1 MAVRTPTILVVVDDW
16 DERAV
21 IASVLRE
28 VGFGVVAAAHDRGAR
43 AAMTR
48 QGFAAAVI
56 ALRDSDAVGFLRHAR
71 RWQPGLKAL
80 IVIEPTAT
88 QFVDADDDTLVPR
101 PFDPRRLL
109 GYVLELVLNEDE
121 RGVALHHSHAA
132 EFAIAAAKLACLA
145 SRRAAAAA
153 AGANRLA
160 HDLTRQIGEAS
171 TLHQGLAIIR

>member
-1 MAVRTPTILVVVDDW
+1 MAVSRPTILVVDDDW

-56 ALRDSDAVGFLRHAR
+56 ALRDGDGVGFLRHAR

-80 IVIEPTAT
+80 IVVEATAT
-88 QFVDADDDTLVPR
+88 QFVDADDDTIVPR

-109 GYVLELVLNEDE
+109 GYVFELVLHEDE
-121 RGVALHHSHAA
+121 RVGTPHLRHAA

-153 AGANRLA
+153 GASRLA
-160 HDLTRQIGEAS
+160 HDLTRQIDEAS
-171 TLHQGLAIIR
+171 TLHRGLAVIR